1 MNKNQKTKEKTC
13 AFYASDYHF
22 EMISLP
28 YINKKLDES
37 KEVIVLT
44 ENNLK
49 ETIKKL
55 VSKINLNEDKKVDI
69 LKIDWEN
76 NDLNKFKKINEDIK
90 SKKDMVIFVK
100 GKENYIKDW
109 VEGDIVGIY
118 DFDEFTKAG
127 GYIRLLNPELGDDVC
142 IIEDSD
148 FLDTDKTFADIFP
161 NMEHLKLYYIDNL
174 AYSIDKITEGDK

>member
-49 ETIKKL
+49 ETIKTL

-90 SKKDMVIFVK
+90 SKKDMEIFGK
-100 GKENYIKDW
+100 GKENYIKNINENIEKW
-109 VEGDIVGIY
+109 TEKSKNVEIIDCY
-118 DFDEFTKAG
+118 DMEEISQDMDNIMDQYKFTLKTTG
-127 GYIRLLNPELGDDVC
+127 KN
-142 IIEDSD
+142 II
-148 FLDTDKTFADIFP
+148 K
-161 NMEHLKLYYIDNL
+161 
-174 AYSIDKITEGDK
+174 

>member
-1 MNKNQKTKEKTC
+1 MNKNKKTKEKTC

-90 SKKDMVIFVK
+90 NKKDMVIFVK
-100 GKENYIKDW
+100 GKENYIKNINENIEKW
-109 VEGDIVGIY
+109 TEKSKNVEIIDCY
-118 DFDEFTKAG
+118 DMEEILQDMDNIMDQYKFTLKTTG
-127 GYIRLLNPELGDDVC
+127 KN
-142 IIEDSD
+142 II
-148 FLDTDKTFADIFP
+148 K
-161 NMEHLKLYYIDNL
+161 
-174 AYSIDKITEGDK
+174 

>member
-1 MNKNQKTKEKTC
+1 MIKENKREEKLC
-13 AFYASDYHF
+13 LFFASDYHF

-49 ETIKKL
+49 ETIKTL

-100 GKENYIKDW
+100 GKENYIKNINENIEKW
-109 VEGDIVGIY
+109 TEKSKNVEIIDCY
-118 DFDEFTKAG
+118 DMEEISQDMDNIMDQYKFTLKTTG
-127 GYIRLLNPELGDDVC
+127 KN
-142 IIEDSD
+142 II
-148 FLDTDKTFADIFP
+148 K
-161 NMEHLKLYYIDNL
+161 
-174 AYSIDKITEGDK
+174 

>member
-49 ETIKKL
+49 ETIKTL

-76 NDLNKFKKINEDIK
+76 NDLNKLKKINEDIK

-100 GKENYIKDW
+100 GKENYIKNINENIEKW
-109 VEGDIVGIY
+109 TEKSKNVEIIDCY
-118 DFDEFTKAG
+118 DMEEISQDMDNIMDQYKFTLKTTG
-127 GYIRLLNPELGDDVC
+127 KN
-142 IIEDSD
+142 II
-148 FLDTDKTFADIFP
+148 K
-161 NMEHLKLYYIDNL
+161 
-174 AYSIDKITEGDK
+174 

>member
-49 ETIKKL
+49 ETIKTL
-55 VSKINLNEDKKVDI
+55 VSKINLKEDKKVDI

-100 GKENYIKDW
+100 GKENYIKNINENIEKW
-109 VEGDIVGIY
+109 TEKSKNVEIIDCY
-118 DFDEFTKAG
+118 DMEEISQDMDNIMDQYKFTLKTTG
-127 GYIRLLNPELGDDVC
+127 KN
-142 IIEDSD
+142 II
-148 FLDTDKTFADIFP
+148 K
-161 NMEHLKLYYIDNL
+161 
-174 AYSIDKITEGDK
+174 

>member
-1 MNKNQKTKEKTC
+1 MIKENKREEKLC
-13 AFYASDYHF
+13 LFFASDYHF

-100 GKENYIKDW
+100 GKENYIKNINENIEKW
-109 VEGDIVGIY
+109 TEKSKNVEIIDCY
-118 DFDEFTKAG
+118 DMEEISQDMDNIMDQYKFTLKTTG
-127 GYIRLLNPELGDDVC
+127 KN
-142 IIEDSD
+142 II
-148 FLDTDKTFADIFP
+148 K
-161 NMEHLKLYYIDNL
+161 
-174 AYSIDKITEGDK
+174 

>member
-1 MNKNQKTKEKTC
+1 
-13 AFYASDYHF
+13 
-22 EMISLP
+22 MISLP

-100 GKENYIKDW
+100 GKENYIKNINENIEKW
-109 VEGDIVGIY
+109 TEKSKNVEIIDCY
-118 DFDEFTKAG
+118 DMEEISQDMDNIMDQYKFTLKTTG
-127 GYIRLLNPELGDDVC
+127 KN
-142 IIEDSD
+142 II
-148 FLDTDKTFADIFP
+148 K
-161 NMEHLKLYYIDNL
+161 
-174 AYSIDKITEGDK
+174 

>member
-49 ETIKKL
+49 ETIKTL
-55 VSKINLNEDKKVDI
+55 VSKIPFISSNLASIQKTPFLTIFNIFTYI
-69 LKIDWEN
+69 LF
-76 NDLNKFKKINEDIK
+76 FKKK
-90 SKKDMVIFVK
+90 QHIF
-100 GKENYIKDW
+100 Y
-109 VEGDIVGIY
+109 Y
-118 DFDEFTKAG
+118 F
-127 GYIRLLNPELGDDVC
+127 
-142 IIEDSD
+142 II
-148 FLDTDKTFADIFP
+148 FFP
-161 NMEHLKLYYIDNL
+161 VVFSVNLY
-174 AYSIDKITEGDK
+174 

>member
-28 YINKKLDES
+28 YINKKLDET

-49 ETIKKL
+49 ETIKTL

-100 GKENYIKDW
+100 GKENYIKNINENIEKW
-109 VEGDIVGIY
+109 TEKSKNVEIIDCY
-118 DFDEFTKAG
+118 DMEEISQDMDNIMDQYKFTLKTTG
-127 GYIRLLNPELGDDVC
+127 KN
-142 IIEDSD
+142 II
-148 FLDTDKTFADIFP
+148 K
-161 NMEHLKLYYIDNL
+161 
-174 AYSIDKITEGDK
+174 

>member
-49 ETIKKL
+49 ETIKTL

-100 GKENYIKDW
+100 GKENYIKNINENIEKW
-109 VEGDIVGIY
+109 TEKSKNVETIDCY
-118 DFDEFTKAG
+118 DMEEISQDMDNIMDQYKFTLKTTG
-127 GYIRLLNPELGDDVC
+127 KN
-142 IIEDSD
+142 II
-148 FLDTDKTFADIFP
+148 K
-161 NMEHLKLYYIDNL
+161 
-174 AYSIDKITEGDK
+174 

>member
-49 ETIKKL
+49 ETIKTL

-100 GKENYIKDW
+100 GKENYIKNINENIEKW
-109 VEGDIVGIY
+109 TEKSKNVEIIDCY
-118 DFDEFTKAG
+118 DMEEISQDMDNIMDQYKFALKTTGK
-127 GYIRLLNPELGDDVC
+127 N
-142 IIEDSD
+142 II
-148 FLDTDKTFADIFP
+148 K
-161 NMEHLKLYYIDNL
+161 
-174 AYSIDKITEGDK
+174 